1 MARSGF
7 RALRA
12 PFVSQL
18 REKKE
23 PTRGGRRSGKEPLS
37 AVFVTVP
44 TLPGGPLR
52 HRGEKRLS
60 SLVYADWALGA
71 SLIPHREHRWK

>member
-12 PFVSQL
+12 PFVSQP
-18 REKKE
+18 REK
-23 PTRGGRRSGKEPLS
+23 RLAHGGRRSGKEPLS
-37 AVFVTVP
+37 AVFVAVP
-44 TLPGGPLR
+44 PLPGGPLR
-52 HRGEKRLS
+52 EEA
-60 SLVYADWALGA
+60 SLAYAGWALRA